1 MPRTRRGDVCGDDA
15 GLPRA
20 DRFGLGATGGGTVA
34 RFIGGE
40 YSARLL
46 PRMPGGG
53 ATCTRAVS
61 RVEKQGK
68 SSSNQ
73 DGNW

>member
-1 MPRTRRGDVCGDDA
+1 M
-15 GLPRA
+15 
-20 DRFGLGATGGGTVA
+20 VA

-53 ATCTRAVS
+53 ATCKS
-61 RVEKQGK
+61 CLKRVEIEKKEK
-68 SSSNQ
+68 SSN
-73 DGNW
+73 